1 MYLPTA
7 RLLIMKL
14 PSPFV
19 VAVFFVPLASTAT
32 TDAPTITPPN
42 SSETCPLIVP
52 VACCPKA
59 PTLTD
64 NINKM
69 PPNTAAHW
77 RRRLSRNVC
86 ICGLRRGGPGF
97 GYIKVELLR
106 PQTRQ

>member
-1 MYLPTA
+1 MYFPGA
-7 RLLIMKL
+7 RPLIAKL

-19 VAVFFVPLASTAT
+19 VVVFFAPLVSTAT

-64 NINKM
+64 NINKT

-77 RRRLSRNVC
+77 RRRLSRNVH
-86 ICGLRRGGPGF
+86 
-97 GYIKVELLR
+97 LLVK
-106 PQTRQ
+106 TRWPRFWLH